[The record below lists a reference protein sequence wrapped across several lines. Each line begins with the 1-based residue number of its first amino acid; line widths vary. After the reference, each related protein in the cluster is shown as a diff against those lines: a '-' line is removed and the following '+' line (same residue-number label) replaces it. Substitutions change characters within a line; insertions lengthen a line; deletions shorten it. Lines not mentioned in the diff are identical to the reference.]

1 MCRKLTARCDVNYTV
16 SPLTYYTLVSIT
28 FGLHVSLHG
37 KRETAKYWEDAG
49 WAQIGSWAL
58 KHADVGWAASNPMN
72 RISCSLWIGV
82 AATAR
87 FSTRERRAK
96 HKAMSATSLFQTY
109 KMHLF
114 SCITVNMATCC
125 YLENVAALLRSFF
138 LCLIRYKSFSC
149 LDIKL
154 RPHLPI
160 LHTAVNRVDKIKHD
174 ENNNVMRIARYKKH
188 TWFDSCSSSWVKQ
201 TFSRSHDTGRN
212 LHLQGFWLWTS
223 SDVLQLL
230 FSCWTEKKTQTQCF
244 GNLQSYQVN
253 CVCRISGN
261 AKCAGACQHVWV
273 FGKIFSTSSCSLLF
287 VSASPA
293 CGRICMIFP
302 WKP

>member
-1 MCRKLTARCDVNYTV
+1 
-16 SPLTYYTLVSIT
+16 
-28 FGLHVSLHG
+28 
-37 KRETAKYWEDAG
+37 
-49 WAQIGSWAL
+49 
-58 KHADVGWAASNPMN
+58 
-72 RISCSLWIGV
+72 
-82 AATAR
+82 
-87 FSTRERRAK
+87 
-96 HKAMSATSLFQTY
+96 
-109 KMHLF
+109 MHLF

-188 TWFDSCSSSWVKQ
+188 KWFDSCSSSWVKQ

-230 FSCWTEKKTQTQCF
+230 FSCWTEKKNTNTM
-244 GNLQSYQVN
+244 LWKSAI
-253 CVCRISGN
+253 ISGKLCLQN
-261 AKCAGACQHVWV
+261 IWQCKMCWC
-273 FGKIFSTSSCSLLF
+273 
-287 VSASPA
+287 VSARVSL
-293 CGRICMIFP
+293 
-302 WKP
+302 WKNI